1 MLWYRSWLETRW
13 RFLGGLGLL
22 ILSAAGIVFAY
33 RQFAA
38 LVPALPTGD
47 PNTELGRRLAEAVQL
62 AGSYRGYVWSQWF
75 RQNLSNTWTVFAVLL
90 GTGGLLAQTAGGAA
104 LFTLSLPVS
113 RRRLAGIRAATGL
126 VELFALALVPSLV
139 VALLSPAVGE
149 QYSLIDVLV
158 HSACFFVAG
167 AVFFSLAF
175 FLSTVW
181 ADLWRPLMVAL
192 SVAIVLGLCEQ
203 FSRDFARYGIFHVM
217 NGEDYFRAGAI
228 PWLGLALSAAL
239 STALLFG
246 AVTNLEHRDF

>member
-13 RFLGGLGLL
+13 RFLGGLVLL

-38 LVPALPTGD
+38 LLPALPTGD
-47 PNTELGRRLAEAVQL
+47 PNTELGRRLQEAAQL

-90 GTGGLLAQTAGGAA
+90 GTGGLLAQTSGGAA
-104 LFTLSLPVS
+104 LFTLSLPVT

-126 VELFALALVPSLV
+126 VELFVLTLIPSLV
-139 VALLSPAVGE
+139 VPLLSPAVGE

-158 HSACFFVAG
+158 HSACFFIAG

-175 FLSTVW
+175 LLSAVF
-181 ADLWRPLMVAL
+181 DDFWRPMLIACAVAL
-192 SVAIVLGLCEQ
+192 SQTLIGALAGLP
-203 FSRDFARYGIFHVM
+203 FSEMLRVM
-217 NGEDYFRAGAI
+217 SAESYFRTGQVAWVG
-228 PWLGLALSAAL
+228 LGLAVTTGLLMLYAAV
-239 STALLFG
+239 AII
-246 AVTNLEHRDF
+246 ERRDF